1 MRLRHFFVAIGVV
14 ALLISCD
21 ALATDSPP
29 AGEGGRLSLSLQAEL
44 ITAGGPRLYV
54 EPTTTLTISAS
65 DSDLTAGE
73 TATITFTFSRAATG
87 FTNDDVLG
95 SWAGTLGAIS
105 TADEG
110 VTYTSTFTP
119 NAGTDG
125 TATFSVADDSY
136 TDADGNNG
144 TGDSLNVELSTNT
157 PTLLITTSDADLAAG
172 ETATIT
178 FNFSEAAT
186 GFTVEDIIV
195 SGGTLGAISTAD
207 EGVTYTST
215 FTPEAGTDGT
225 ATFSVADD
233 SYTDADGNN
242 GTGDSLNIELST
254 VPVYS
259 VSGQVN
265 YGVTPLSGVTV
276 ELRSGSSTGPVMAT
290 DTTGVD
296 GSYVFPSVPLGTSY
310 WVRLNA
316 PSDDYV
322 NWRAGNLTVEDE
334 DVDRGTHYLPKVI
347 ALSPP
352 GYPSPAD
359 GETVTTS
366 YDWIRLDWE
375 GNPEAA
381 DYQVQINVT
390 DGWELIEQVWTNSL
404 YPSYNAG
411 SGGSLTDVAAQ
422 FESGVTYSW
431 SVRAIDSEGNEVGD
445 SEASYTFT
453 IETP

>member
-65 DSDLTAGE
+65 DSELTAGE

-87 FTNDDVLG
+87 FTDDDVLG
-95 SWAGTLGAIS
+95 SWA
-105 TADEG
+105 
-110 VTYTSTFTP
+110 
-119 NAGTDG
+119 
-125 TATFSVADDSY
+125 
-136 TDADGNNG
+136 
-144 TGDSLNVELSTNT
+144 
-157 PTLLITTSDADLAAG
+157 
-172 ETATIT
+172 
-178 FNFSEAAT
+178 
-186 GFTVEDIIV
+186 
-195 SGGTLGAISTAD
+195 GTLGAISTAD

-431 SVRAIDSEGNEVGD
+431 SVRAIDSEGNEVGA